1 MTEWSKWSPCSVTC
15 GKGKR
20 LRTRLR
26 VAYNDETKSMYEH
39 MDEGYSALSMRDCD
53 EVQTTEEVDCDAPVA
68 SCEISRSAAK
78 GKIYNSK

>member
-15 GKGKR
+15 GRGKR

-26 VAYNDETKSMYEH
+26 VGNDDESKLTYEH
-39 MDEGYSALSMRDCD
+39 MDEGYRECE
-53 EVQTTEEVDCDAPVA
+53 EVHTMEEVDCEAPIE

-78 GKIYNSK
+78 GKSF